1 MKRREFIAGL
11 GGATAWPLVVRAQ
24 QPAVPVIGYLSGLF
38 DPGALVTAF
47 RQGLGELGYLDGR
60 NVEILPRSADGVY
73 ERLPELARDLVNRR
87 VALIFAS
94 VPVSAVLAA
103 KSATAT
109 TPIVFVNGVD
119 PVELGL
125 VASLN
130 RPSGNI
136 TGVNFL
142 VTLLTAKRLEVLD
155 QLAPGATSIGF
166 LVNPTN
172 LATEAQIREAESA
185 ARNLGVRLV
194 ILHACTPG
202 DIEAAFASLV
212 GRQISA
218 LLGSADALLFSQ
230 RRQIAALAIRNA
242 IPAIYE
248 FREFVEAGGLMSYGS
263 SSADAYRLAGTY
275 AGRILKG
282 EKPAD
287 LPVQQSTKIE
297 FVINLKTAKA
307 LGLSIPPNLLALAD
321 EVIE

>member
-1 MKRREFIAGL
+1 MNRRELIAGL
-11 GGATAWPLVVRAQ
+11 GGTALWPVGARAQ
-24 QPAVPVIGYLSGLF
+24 QGALPVVGYLSGLPDAGV
-38 DPGALVTAF
+38 DPF
-47 RQGLGELGYLDGR
+47 RRGLGELGYVDGR
-60 NVEILPRSADGVY
+60 NVEILYRSADGVY

-87 VALIFAS
+87 VALILAS
-94 VPVSAVLAA
+94 VPVLAVLAA

-109 TPIVFVNGVD
+109 TPIVFVNGID

-130 RPSGNI
+130 RPRGNI

-142 VTLLTAKRLEVLD
+142 VTLLTAKRLELLN
-155 QLAPGATSIGF
+155 QLAPAATSIGF

-172 LATEAQIREAESA
+172 LATETQIREAESA

-194 ILHACTPG
+194 ILHASTPG

-212 GRQISA
+212 GRQIGA
-218 LLGSADALLFSQ
+218 LLGGADALLFSQ
-230 RRQIAALAIRNA
+230 RRQIAALAVRHA

-287 LPVQQSTKIE
+287 LPVQQSTKVELI
-297 FVINLKTAKA
+297 INLKTAKL
-307 LGLSIPPNLLALAD
+307 LGVSFPLTLLVRAD

>member
-1 MKRREFIAGL
+1 MKRREFIVGL
-11 GGATAWPLVVRAQ
+11 GGAAAWPLVARAQ
-24 QPAVPVIGYLSGLF
+24 PGAVPVIGYLSGGL
-38 DPGALVTAF
+38 DAGPAVTAF
-47 RQGLGELGYLDGR
+47 HQGLGELGYVDGR
-60 NVEILPRSADGVY
+60 NVEVLHRSAEGLY

-94 VPVSAVLAA
+94 VPVLAVLAA

-142 VTLLTAKRLEVLD
+142 VISLTAKRLEVLK
-155 QLAPGATSIGF
+155 QLAPAATSIGF

-172 LATEAQIREAESA
+172 LATEAQIRGAESA
-185 ARNLGVRLV
+185 ARSLGVRLV
-194 ILHACTPG
+194 ILHASTPD

-218 LLGSADALLFSQ
+218 LLGGADALLFSQ
-230 RRQIAALAIRNA
+230 RRQIAALAIQHA

-248 FREFVEAGGLMSYGS
+248 FREFVEAGGLMSYGTRL
-263 SSADAYRLAGTY
+263 ADAYRLAGTY
-275 AGRILKG
+275 AGRILEG

-287 LPVQQSTKIE
+287 LPVQQSTKFE
-297 FVINLKTAKA
+297 LVINLKTAKA
-307 LGLSIPPNLLALAD
+307 LGLMVPPTLLARVD

>member
-11 GGATAWPLVVRAQ
+11 GGAATWPLAARAQ
-24 QPAVPVIGYLSGLF
+24 QRAVPVIGYLSGLP
-38 DPGALVTAF
+38 DAGPTATAF
-47 RQGLGELGYLDGR
+47 RQGLGELGYVDGR
-60 NVEILPRSADGVY
+60 NVEILLRSADGVY

-130 RPSGNI
+130 RPTGNI

-142 VTLLTAKRLEVLD
+142 VTLLTAKRLEVLN
-155 QLAPGATSIGF
+155 QLAPAATSIGF

-194 ILHACTPG
+194 ILHASTPA
-202 DIEAAFASLV
+202 DIEAAFESLV

-218 LLGSADALLFSQ
+218 LLGGADTFLFSQ
-230 RRQIAALAIRNA
+230 RRQIADLAIRHA

-275 AGRILKG
+275 AGRILSG
-282 EKPAD
+282 EKPGD
-287 LPVQQSTKIE
+287 LPVQQSTRFK
-297 FVINLKTAKA
+297 FAINLKTAKA
-307 LGLSIPPNLLALAD
+307 LGLTIPPSLLAVAD

>member
-1 MKRREFIAGL
+1 MNRRDFIAGL
-11 GGATAWPLVVRAQ
+11 GGTAVWPLAARAQ
-24 QPAVPVIGYLSGLF
+24 QQGVPVIGYLSGLP
-38 DPGALVTAF
+38 DPGGAVTAF
-47 RQGLGELGYLDGR
+47 RQGLSELGFVDGR
-60 NVEILPRSADGVY
+60 NVEILHRSADGVY
-73 ERLPELARDLVNRR
+73 ERLPELARDFVNWR

-94 VPVSAVLAA
+94 APVLAVLAA

-130 RPSGNI
+130 RPGGNI

-142 VTLLTAKRLEVLD
+142 VISLTAKRLEVLK
-155 QLAPGATSIGF
+155 QLAPAATSIGF

-172 LATEAQIREAESA
+172 LATKAQIREAESA

-194 ILHACTPG
+194 ILHASTPG
-202 DIEAAFASLV
+202 DIEAAFGSLV

-218 LLGSADALLFSQ
+218 LLGGADALLFSQ
-230 RRQIAALAIRNA
+230 RRQIADLAIRHA

-248 FREFVEAGGLMSYGS
+248 FREFVEAGGLMSYGTDL
-263 SSADAYRLAGTY
+263 ADAYRLAGIY

-282 EKPAD
+282 EKAAD
-287 LPVQQSTKIE
+287 LPVQQAAKFE
-297 FVINLKTAKA
+297 LVINLKAATA
-307 LGLSIPPNLLALAD
+307 LGLTIPPTLLAL

>member
-1 MKRREFIAGL
+1 MRRRDFIVGL
-11 GGATAWPLVVRAQ
+11 GGAAAWPLAAWAQ
-24 QPAVPVIGYLSGLF
+24 QQGVPVIGYLSGLL
-38 DPGALVTAF
+38 DAGRAVTAF
-47 RQGLGELGYLDGR
+47 RQGLGELGYVAGR
-60 NVEILPRSADGVY
+60 NVEILHRSADGVY

-87 VALIFAS
+87 VALILAS

-103 KSATAT
+103 KSVTAT
-109 TPIVFVNGVD
+109 TPIVFVNGID

-142 VTLLTAKRLEVLD
+142 VTLLTAKRLEVLN
-155 QLAPGATSIGF
+155 QLAPAATSIGF

-172 LATEAQIREAESA
+172 LASESQIGEAESA

-194 ILHACTPG
+194 ILHASTPR

-212 GRQISA
+212 GRQIGA
-218 LLGSADALLFSQ
+218 LLGGADALLFSQ
-230 RRQIAALAIRNA
+230 RRQIAALAVRHA

-248 FREFVEAGGLMSYGS
+248 FREFVEAGGLMSYGTDL
-263 SSADAYRLAGTY
+263 ADAYRLAGIYT
-275 AGRILKG
+275 GRILKG

-287 LPVQQSTKIE
+287 LPVQQSTKVE
-297 FVINLKTAKA
+297 LVINLKTAKA
-307 LGLSIPPNLLALAD
+307 LGLTFPTALLVRAD

>member
-1 MKRREFIAGL
+1 MKRRELIAGL
-11 GGATAWPLVVRAQ
+11 GSAVAWPLAARAQ
-24 QPAVPVIGYLSGLF
+24 QPATPVIGFLSGLS
-38 DPGALVTAF
+38 DAGPTATAF
-47 RQGLGELGYLDGR
+47 RQGLGELGYVDGR
-60 NVEILPRSADGVY
+60 NVEILHRSADGVY

-87 VALIFAS
+87 VAVILAS

-109 TPIVFVNGVD
+109 TPIVFVNGID
-119 PVELGL
+119 PVDLGL

-142 VTLLTAKRLEVLD
+142 VTLLTAKRLDLLNR
-155 QLAPGATSIGF
+155 LAPAATSVGF

-194 ILHACTPG
+194 ILHASTPG
-202 DIEAAFASLV
+202 DIETAFASLV
-212 GRQISA
+212 GQQISA
-218 LLGSADALLFSQ
+218 LLGGADALLFSQ
-230 RRQIAALAIRNA
+230 RRQIAALAIRHA

-248 FREFVEAGGLMSYGS
+248 FREFVEAGGLMSYGTDLAN
-263 SSADAYRLAGTY
+263 ADRLAGTY

-287 LPVQQSTKIE
+287 LPVQQSTKVE
-297 FVINLKTAKA
+297 FVINLKTANA
-307 LGLSIPPNLLALAD
+307 LGLMVPPTLLAIAD